1 MLPEDCFPVSEN
13 ARENGRC
20 VRRRNSMASVTLK
33 NVKKIYPFNGDD
45 AKKKKK
51 KKGEEAPEKKV
62 NLQITDKGVVAVQEF
77 SVDIKDKEFIVLVG
91 PSGCGKST
99 TLRMIAGLEEISEG
113 ELYIGDRLVN
123 DVAPKDRD
131 IAMVFQNYALYPH
144 MTVYENM
151 AFALKLRHAP
161 KDEIDKKVK
170 EAAEIL
176 DITQY
181 LGRKPKALSGGQR
194 QRVAIGRAIVRDPQV
209 MLMDEPLSNLD
220 AKLRN
225 QMRAE
230 LIKLRER
237 INTTFIYVTHDQTEA
252 MTLGDRI
259 VIMKDGFIQQIG
271 TPQEVFNHPYNLFVA
286 TFIGTPQMNMF
297 ENAKL
302 VKADGKYAVQ
312 LDNQTVVLSDEKQ
325 AKLAANNVAEQDV
338 VLGVR
343 PEHIELTAG
352 GIEGKVDVS
361 EMMGS
366 TVHLHVTSMG
376 RDVVLVV
383 STMNMTGAEV
393 AALSSGST
401 VHFSFPGH
409 VCHVFSKETG
419 INLEA

>member
-1 MLPEDCFPVSEN
+1 MVGGFSVEKI
-13 ARENGRC
+13 
-20 VRRRNSMASVTLK
+20 MASLSLRNIT
-33 NVKKIYPFNGDD
+33 KIYPHSGDD
-45 AKKKKK
+45 AKKAKKK
-51 KKGEEAPEKKV
+51 KKGEEQPEKKV
-62 NLQITDKGVVAVQEF
+62 NLKVTAEGVIAVQEF
-77 SVDIKDKEFIVLVG
+77 NLEIADKEFIVLVG

-99 TLRMIAGLEEISEG
+99 TLRMVAGLEEISGG
-113 ELYIGDRLVN
+113 ELYIGDKLVN

-144 MTVYENM
+144 MTVYDNI
-151 AFALKLRHAP
+151 AFALKLRKTP
-161 KDEIDKKVK
+161 KDEIDRKVK

-194 QRVAIGRAIVRDPQV
+194 QRVAIGRAIVREPKV
-209 MLMDEPLSNLD
+209 LLMDEPLSNLD

-230 LIKLRER
+230 IIKLRQR

-259 VIMKDGFIQQIG
+259 VIMKDGEVQQIG
-271 TPQEVFNHPYNLFVA
+271 TPQQVFNHPHNLFVA
-286 TFIGTPQMNMF
+286 TFIGTPQMNLF

-302 VKADGKYAVQ
+302 VKENGKYAVK
-312 LDNQTVVLSDEKQ
+312 LDNLTVELSAEKQ
-325 AKLAANNVAEQDV
+325 EKLAANNVAEQDI

-343 PEHIELTAG
+343 PEHITLESTGIAG
-352 GIEGKVDVS
+352 TVDVS
-361 EMMGS
+361 ELMGS

-376 RDVVLVV
+376 RDVVMVV

-393 AALSSGST
+393 AALAHGNGVT
-401 VHFSFPGH
+401 YNFPGH
-409 VCHVFSKETG
+409 CCHVFSKETG
-419 INLEA
+419 LNLEGC

>member
-1 MLPEDCFPVSEN
+1 MSSVS
-13 ARENGRC
+13 
-20 VRRRNSMASVTLK
+20 LK
-33 NVKKIYPFNGDD
+33 NIKKIYPFNGDD
-45 AKKKKK
+45 AKKAKKK
-51 KKGEEAPEKKV
+51 KKKDEGNEENKP
-62 NLQITDKGVVAVQEF
+62 NLQVTDQGVVAVQEF
-77 SVDIKDKEFIVLVG
+77 NLEIADKEFIVLVG

-99 TLRMIAGLEEISEG
+99 TLRMIAGLEEISDG

-144 MTVYENM
+144 MTVYDNM
-151 AFALKLRHAP
+151 AFALKLRHRP
-161 KDEIDKKVK
+161 KDEIDRKVK

-230 LIKLRER
+230 IIKLRER

-271 TPQEVFNHPYNLFVA
+271 TPQQVFNHPYNLFVA
-286 TFIGTPQMNMF
+286 GFIGSPQMNF
-297 ENAKL
+297 FDAKL
-302 VKADGKYAVQ
+302 VKANGKYAVE
-312 LDNQTVVLSDEKQ
+312 LGGITVELSEDKQ
-325 AKLAANNVAEQDV
+325 ANLAANNVAEQAIT
-338 VLGVR
+338 LGVR
-343 PEHIELTAG
+343 PEHITLEPN
-352 GIEGKVDVS
+352 GIPAKIDVS

-366 TVHLHVTSMG
+366 SVHLHITAMG
-376 RDVVLVV
+376 RDVVVVV

-393 AALSSGST
+393 AALSMGT
-401 VHFSFPGH
+401 AVNFAFPGNC
-409 VCHVFSKETG
+409 CHVFNKETG

>member
-1 MLPEDCFPVSEN
+1 MSSVS
-13 ARENGRC
+13 
-20 VRRRNSMASVTLK
+20 LK
-33 NVKKIYPFNGDD
+33 NIKKIYPFSGDD

-51 KKGEEAPEKKV
+51 KKKDEVVDEENKV
-62 NLQITDKGVVAVQEF
+62 NLQITEQGVVAVQEF
-77 SVDIKDKEFIVLVG
+77 NLEIADKEFIVLVG

-144 MTVYENM
+144 MTVYDNM
-151 AFALKLRHAP
+151 AFALKLRHRP
-161 KDEIDKKVK
+161 KDEIDRKVK

-237 INTTFIYVTHDQTEA
+237 IDTTFIYVTHDQTEA

-259 VIMKDGFIQQIG
+259 VIMKDGFIQQVG

-286 TFIGTPQMNMF
+286 GFIGAPQMNFF
-297 ENAKL
+297 EAKL
-302 VKADGKYAVQ
+302 IKANGKYAVD
-312 LDNQTVVLSDEKQ
+312 LNGMIVELSEEKQ
-325 AKLAANNVAEQDV
+325 AALAANGVEEQV
-338 VLGVR
+338 ITLGVR
-343 PEHIELTAG
+343 PEHITLEDS
-352 GIEGKVDVS
+352 GIDAKIDVS

-366 TVHLHVTSMG
+366 SVHLHINAMG
-376 RDVVLVV
+376 RDIVVVV

-393 AALSSGST
+393 AALNMGT
-401 VHFSFPGH
+401 AVKFSFPGNC
-409 VCHVFSKETG
+409 CHVFNKETG

>member
-1 MLPEDCFPVSEN
+1 
-13 ARENGRC
+13 
-20 VRRRNSMASVTLK
+20 MASLTLK
-33 NVKKIYPFNGDD
+33 NIKKVYPFNGDD

-51 KKGEEAPEKKV
+51 KKGDEPEKKN
-62 NLQITDKGVVAVQEF
+62 NLQITDEGVVAVQEF
-77 SVDIKDKEFIVLVG
+77 NLDIADKEFIVLVG

-99 TLRMIAGLEEISEG
+99 TLRMIAGLEEISGG

-144 MTVYENM
+144 MTVYDNM
-151 AFALKLRHAP
+151 AFALKLRHTP

-194 QRVAIGRAIVRDPQV
+194 QRVAIGRAIVRAPQV

-230 LIKLRER
+230 IIKLRER

-286 TFIGTPQMNMF
+286 TFIGTPQMNLF
-297 ENAKL
+297 DAKL
-302 VKADGKYAVQ
+302 VKNNGKYAVE
-312 LDNQTVVLSDEKQ
+312 LANITVELSAEKQ
-325 AKLAANNVAEQDV
+325 EKLAANGVEPQDI

-343 PEHIELTAG
+343 PEHIELAS
-352 GIEGKVDVS
+352 EGVDAKVDVS

-366 TVHLHVTSMG
+366 SVHLHVTAMG

-393 AALSSGST
+393 SALTGGASVKFNFG
-401 VHFSFPGH
+401 GH
-409 VCHVFSKETG
+409 VCHVFNKETG